1 MGINMITL
9 EEKIIILTR
18 MIEGIDETISLID
31 LSWTGNIEGKMSN
44 QQVYD
49 NLISERDTYSQLL
62 AELQ

>member
-18 MIEGIDETISLID
+18 MIEGIDNNISLID
-31 LSWTGNIEGKMSN
+31 LSWTGSIEGKMSN

>member
-1 MGINMITL
+1 MITL

>member
-18 MIEGIDETISLID
+18 MIEGIDNNISLID
-31 LSWTGNIEGKMSN
+31 LAWTGSIEGKMSN

>member
-9 EEKIIILTR
+9 EEKAIILSR
-18 MIEGIDETISLID
+18 MIAGVDLVISTID
-31 LSWTGNIEGKMSN
+31 LSWTETVDGKMSN

-49 NLISERDTYSQLL
+49 NLISEKNTYSQLL

>member
-1 MGINMITL
+1 MITL

-18 MIEGIDETISLID
+18 MIEGIDNNISLID
-31 LSWTGNIEGKMSN
+31 LSWTGSIEGKMSN